1 MPLAEFELVM
11 LDSGEVALQRA
22 EGDET
27 LVTIRFSPDVLAYL
41 DGKQLDVAKCMM
53 DAGIKTAFDVVEE
66 PAVPADSVQ
75 GKVHTIH

>member
-27 LVTIRFSPDVLAYL
+27 LVTIRFSPDVLDYL
-41 DGKQLDVAKCMM
+41 DGKHLDVAKSMM

-66 PAVPADSVQ
+66 PAVPAESAQ
-75 GKVHTIH
+75 SKAHTIH

>member
-41 DGKQLDVAKCMM
+41 DGKTSGCGQEHD
-53 DAGIKTAFDVVEE
+53 GRRY
-66 PAVPADSVQ
+66 
-75 GKVHTIH
+75 

>member
-27 LVTIRFSPDVLAYL
+27 LVTIRFSPDVLDYL
-41 DGKQLDVAKCMM
+41 DENG
-53 DAGIKTAFDVVEE
+53 G
-66 PAVPADSVQ
+66 ADE
-75 GKVHTIH
+75 